1 MLKLQSKNP
10 AHRSIWLVEPGISI
24 GSDPG
29 CDWVVDGPGI
39 AVRHASVRVEH
50 ERLTI
55 APTVADALV
64 SVNGRRLT
72 GPGPLQVGDRL
83 LLGELL
89 CEVIDPKQH
98 RLQAKPALATVPVAA
113 IGEPSG
119 WSLKASQS
127 ALGNRIYPINGEALV
142 GRAAECDIKLAATH
156 LSRRHARLWVRD
168 GQLFVKDLESA
179 NGTFLNGERVAE
191 ARVRRGD
198 ELRFDTLLF
207 GVLGPADDLDKTN
220 VRLPP
225 VMPGPGSIDS
235 VSTGRP
241 LKPRAASRVVV
252 RQAPADEPAVTQ
264 DSRDATPYWVWIVGI
279 LIAVVT
285 VAVLLR

>member
-10 AHRSIWLVEPGISI
+10 AHRTIWLVEPGISI

-39 AVRHASVRVEH
+39 VARHASVRVEH

-55 APTVADALV
+55 APTIAEALV

-98 RLQAKPALATVPVAA
+98 RSQAKPALATVPVAA
-113 IGEPSG
+113 VAEPSA
-119 WSLKASQS
+119 WSLKATQS
-127 ALGNRIYPINGEALV
+127 ALGNRIYPISGEALV

-156 LSRRHARLWVRD
+156 LSRRHARLFVRD

-179 NGTFLNGERVAE
+179 NGTFLNGERVTE

-207 GVLGPADDLDKTN
+207 GVLGPADDLDKTS

-225 VMPGPGSIDS
+225 VLPNPDS
-235 VSTGRP
+235 ADSP
-241 LKPRAASRVVV
+241 AASRPPRPRVAPRVVV
-252 RQAPADEPAVTQ
+252 RQESAGAAPAQ
-264 DSRDATPYWVWIVGI
+264 DSREATPYWVWLVGI